1 MREMRDWLS
10 SLFDNRWFYP
20 SVVVGAVVL
29 YLALAV
35 GSALTY
41 RPEIDEGYFASPAVN
56 LLTRG
61 SMGSPVIE
69 EAGTRLKNIGQRT
82 YWVLPLH
89 LLAQAGWY
97 KLFGFSLL
105 SMRMLSTFWG
115 LVALLSWF
123 FIMKALSKDRQI
135 ALLMLALLSIDYVF
149 IVGASLGRMD
159 LMSAALGFAGFAVY
173 LNLRE
178 RNLHWA
184 ILLSQCCIVASGLT
198 HPNGILHFT
207 GLLFLTLYFD
217 RRRIRWQHAGIAIIP
232 YLVGGMGWGLYLLQ
246 DPSAFVAQF
255 TSNTTTGGRMAGFK
269 EPWMAVARELSWRY
283 GRAFGLGPHSV
294 GHDGPI
300 YLKSII
306 LLAYFIALMGVLFT
320 RSLRKHEGYRAL
332 LWMTAI
338 YFVMLAILD
347 GQKETPYLLHILPL
361 HIAML
366 AIWVRWCWTRRL
378 VPAWIMAACFVV
390 FASIQ
395 IGGILYRMKQ
405 DTYHTLYVPAVSYL
419 KQHAKPSDSITGT
432 PTLGFG
438 LGFNDQLKTDV
449 RLGYVSGK
457 RPEWIVVGDDYESSF
472 KEYQAADPQL
482 YEYTNRLLTD
492 EYTKVYE
499 NPAFRIYTRR

>member
-1 MREMRDWLS
+1 MRDRLS
-10 SLFDNRWFYP
+10 ILFSTRWFYP
-20 SVVVGAVVL
+20 SIMAGAVLL
-29 YLALAV
+29 YLGLAV
-35 GSALTY
+35 GSAMTY

-56 LLTRG
+56 LLTSG

-105 SMRMLSTFWG
+105 SMRTLSAFWG

-123 FIMKALSKDRQI
+123 FIMRTLSKDRHI
-135 ALLMLALLSIDYVF
+135 ALLTLLLLAIDYLF

-178 RNLHWA
+178 RNLYWA
-184 ILLSQCCIVASGLT
+184 ILLGQSCIVASGLT
-198 HPNGILHFT
+198 HPNGILHFV

-217 RRRIRWQHAGIAIIP
+217 RRRIKWQHLGLALLP
-232 YLVGGMGWGLYLLQ
+232 YLVGGIGWGLYLLQ
-246 DPSAFVAQF
+246 DPAAFVAQF

-283 GRAFGLGPHSV
+283 GRAYGLGEHSV
-294 GHDGPI
+294 GHGGPI

-306 LLAYFIALMGVLFT
+306 LLAYVLALCGALFT
-320 RSLRKHEGYRAL
+320 PTLRKHVGYRAL
-332 LWMTAI
+332 LIMTGI
-338 YFVMLAILD
+338 YFVMLTMLD

-366 AIWVRWCWTRRL
+366 AVWIRWCWTKRL

-390 FASIQ
+390 FASLQ
-395 IGGILYRMKQ
+395 IGGMMYRIRQ
-405 DTYHTLYVPAVSYL
+405 NTYHTLYMPAIGWL
-419 KQHAKPSDSITGT
+419 KQNTSPESTITGT
-432 PTLGFG
+432 PALGFG
-438 LGFNDQLKTDV
+438 LGFNDNLSTDV
-449 RLGYVSGK
+449 RLGYASGK
-457 RPEWIVVGDDYESSF
+457 RPDLIVVGDDYVSSF
-472 KEYQAADPQL
+472 KEYQNKEPEL
-482 YEYTNRLLTD
+482 YQYINRLLAE
-492 EYTKVYE
+492 EYREVYE
-499 NPAFRIYTRR
+499 NPAFKIYARR